1 METLYIVVND
11 TWIVLVL
18 GTWYVWLANIFQ
30 IGFFRTTLRTSSLL
44 NQNMLLTLS
53 WLFAIRTL
61 SGDEI

>member
-1 METLYIVVND
+1 METLYVVVND

-18 GTWYVWLANIFQ
+18 STWYVWLGNIFQ